1 MKRGSTMYRLMKL
14 EGAGP
19 VLATELNRS
28 HDWRGLE
35 AERDS
40 LTDASFADAGP
51 GSMTRLRYGVWPL

>member
-1 MKRGSTMYRLMKL
+1 MYQLMKL
-14 EGAGP
+14 EGVGT

-40 LTDASFADAGP
+40 LAAASFANSGP
-51 GSMTRLRYGVWPL
+51 GSMAKLRYGVWPV

>member
-1 MKRGSTMYRLMKL
+1 MYRLMKL